1 MKKNLALFMML
12 LAAVAMTGCSSSDEK
27 EPQIVICFIQ
37 PEIIGKWQ
45 LVEVKDGPHEFHQNG
60 YEDAFKGAFVDFSPT
75 GKVTM
80 TFSNYHTEKMDW
92 RNDKNTIDDL
102 PVVYIENVPFTYTI
116 EGLELKLH
124 YKGIYKTDHIPAT
137 FVLQQ
142 ISDDEYNDIM
152 FNWSYPNAVFYP
164 LQIKSDDSEED
175 CQLFNAHCYKLR
187 ENLVGNDGTTIH
199 RKTNLE
205 FGALIKDSSVFDM
218 LGFCFDGESP
228 VKEFSDMQI
237 GAAYDASQF
246 NACAY
251 FRSTDGLEVLRGSRC
266 VSGQIEVIDKKEL
279 GEDSVITLK
288 FNGLVF
294 PSKDGTS
301 TYTFNSTVDYK
312 IQEIQY
318 AEDL

>member
-60 YEDAFKGAFVDFSPT
+60 YEDAFKGALVDFSPT

-142 ISDDEYNDIM
+142 NI
-152 FNWSYPNAVFYP
+152 
-164 LQIKSDDSEED
+164 
-175 CQLFNAHCYKLR
+175 
-187 ENLVGNDGTTIH
+187 
-199 RKTNLE
+199 
-205 FGALIKDSSVFDM
+205 
-218 LGFCFDGESP
+218 
-228 VKEFSDMQI
+228 
-237 GAAYDASQF
+237 
-246 NACAY
+246 
-251 FRSTDGLEVLRGSRC
+251 
-266 VSGQIEVIDKKEL
+266 
-279 GEDSVITLK
+279 
-288 FNGLVF
+288 
-294 PSKDGTS
+294 
-301 TYTFNSTVDYK
+301 
-312 IQEIQY
+312 
-318 AEDL
+318 

>member
-12 LAAVAMTGCSSSDEK
+12 LAAVAMTGCSSDEK

-60 YEDAFKGAFVDFSPT
+60 YEDAFKGALVDFSPT

-124 YKGIYKTDHIPAT
+124 YKGIYK
-137 FVLQQ
+137 
-142 ISDDEYNDIM
+142 
-152 FNWSYPNAVFYP
+152 
-164 LQIKSDDSEED
+164 KDSEEN

-187 ENLVGNDGTTIH
+187 ENLVGNDGITIH

-237 GAAYDASQF
+237 GDAYDASQF

-312 IQEIQY
+312 IKELQY

>member
-12 LAAVAMTGCSSSDEK
+12 LAAVAMTGCSSDEK

-45 LVEVKDGPHEFHQNG
+45 LEEVKDGPHEFHQNG
-60 YEDAFKGAFVDFSPT
+60 YEDAFKGALVDFSPK

-142 ISDDEYNDIM
+142 ISDDEYNDIA
-152 FNWSYPNAVFYP
+152 FSWSYPDAVFYA
-164 LQIKSDDSEED
+164 LQIKSGDSEEN

-187 ENLVGNDGTTIH
+187 ENLVGNDGITIH

-205 FGALIKDSSVFDM
+205 FGALIKDSSVFDGAGDAG
-218 LGFCFDGESP
+218 LDLCERG
-228 VKEFSDMQI
+228 I
-237 GAAYDASQF
+237 GA
-246 NACAY
+246 
-251 FRSTDGLEVLRGSRC
+251 
-266 VSGQIEVIDKKEL
+266 
-279 GEDSVITLK
+279 
-288 FNGLVF
+288 
-294 PSKDGTS
+294 
-301 TYTFNSTVDYK
+301 
-312 IQEIQY
+312 
-318 AEDL
+318 

>member
-1 MKKNLALFMML
+1 
-12 LAAVAMTGCSSSDEK
+12 
-27 EPQIVICFIQ
+27 
-37 PEIIGKWQ
+37 
-45 LVEVKDGPHEFHQNG
+45 
-60 YEDAFKGAFVDFSPT
+60 
-75 GKVTM
+75 M
-80 TFSNYHTEKMDW
+80 TFSNYHTEKMNW

-142 ISDDEYNDIM
+142 ISDDEYNDIA
-152 FNWSYPNAVFYP
+152 FSWSYPDAVFYA
-164 LQIKSDDSEED
+164 LQIKSGDSEEN

-187 ENLVGNDGTTIH
+187 ENLVGNDGITIH

-237 GAAYDASQF
+237 GDAYDASKF

-251 FRSTDGLEVLRGSRC
+251 FRRSSL
-266 VSGQIEVIDKKEL
+266 
-279 GEDSVITLK
+279 TLS
-288 FNGLVF
+288 LTLTI
-294 PSKDGTS
+294 PS
-301 TYTFNSTVDYK
+301 
-312 IQEIQY
+312 
-318 AEDL
+318 L